1 MVEQARKLIDNT
13 TVSETVSNNQR
24 VRYLFYRGRIE
35 AIQLDYSDA
44 FATLT
49 EAIRKAPSNT
59 ALGFRVLVQKFAI
72 IVQMLMGE
80 IPERSIFKHPEMKG
94 HLHPYLQ
101 LTQVRSYVDFLQW
114 GRLTRMLQAVNG
126 GDTRNYEE
134 IVQRH
139 STIFKE
145 DHTYTL
151 VLRLRQN
158 VIRTGLR
165 KICMSYSRIG
175 FNDIAT
181 RLHLSSP
188 FDAAFLCAKAIRDGV
203 IEAELDY
210 AEGSLRSQV
219 CWSAIPQTIHC
230 VLRNSQESM
239 DIYST
244 MEPHQA
250 FEKRIQFCLNIHSE
264 AVKVSICFYVCCVR
278 PCATILPVIQA
289 MRYPPDAHKKFT
301 AMITGEDITDEDLE
315 IEADMDEDDL

>member
-1 MVEQARKLIDNT
+1 VEMQGEATEEAKEGETPAEPIKFDVSMDKMKEEVKEQFLFMFEAYMQYLILTGLVRNGSYDAAIALSTDLLSLLDKIGKRCTSHLFARAYEIFSLAHERKGSYDSIRPTLMAAYQAATNRHDDFSKATLLNLLLRNYLEFHMVEQARKLIDNT

-114 GRLTRMLQAVNG
+114 GRLTRILQAVNG

-139 STIFKE
+139 S
-145 DHTYTL
+145 
-151 VLRLRQN
+151 
-158 VIRTGLR
+158 
-165 KICMSYSRIG
+165 
-175 FNDIAT
+175 
-181 RLHLSSP
+181 
-188 FDAAFLCAKAIRDGV
+188 
-203 IEAELDY
+203 
-210 AEGSLRSQV
+210 
-219 CWSAIPQTIHC
+219 
-230 VLRNSQESM
+230 
-239 DIYST
+239 
-244 MEPHQA
+244 
-250 FEKRIQFCLNIHSE
+250 
-264 AVKVSICFYVCCVR
+264 
-278 PCATILPVIQA
+278 
-289 MRYPPDAHKKFT
+289 
-301 AMITGEDITDEDLE
+301 
-315 IEADMDEDDL
+315 